1 MLSRITSYGL
11 NGLDGY
17 SVSVEVNIENGMPTY
32 ETVGLPD
39 AAVRESKERVRAAIK
54 NSGLYFP
61 NTSRITVNLAPAD
74 MRKEGS
80 IYDFAIAVGILS
92 ASQMI
97 SNDSVCEYVVI
108 GELALDGS
116 IREVCGALPMV
127 IDAYANGHKKF
138 LLPEKNA
145 AEAAYVEGTT
155 VIAVNDLKQAV
166 DFLQGKIEIKPY
178 LPQPWN
184 ADTAKCPVD
193 FSDIKGQHSA
203 KRAAE
208 IAAAGGHNLLLVG
221 APGSGKTMIAKSL
234 PSILPKLTFNEALE
248 ITKIYS
254 VSEGR
259 GSEHGLMTMRP
270 YIAPHHSASTVSL
283 VGGGSKALP
292 GEISLAHYGVL
303 FLDEFPEFKR
313 DVLEALR
320 QPLEDGVV
328 TVSRAKAKSTFPA
341 DFMLVAAMNPCPC
354 GYYGSRKKE
363 CTCSPSQVQRY
374 QKRISGP
381 LLDRIDIHVE
391 MSDVNYKD
399 LTSKSG
405 GDSSETVRARVEAA
419 RSVQLKRYKEDG
431 ILFNAQLTSGL
442 LQKYCALDQ
451 RASQLLENAMNALN
465 FSPRAHGRLLKV
477 ARSIA
482 DLEGSENIKYEHI
495 SEAIQYRSIESKY
508 WGQI

>member
-328 TVSRAKAKSTFPA
+328 TVSRAKAKSTYPA

-363 CTCSPSQVQRY
+363 CTCSHSQVQRY

-391 MSDVNYKD
+391 MSDVSYKD
-399 LTSKSG
+399 LTTKSG

-442 LQKYCALDQ
+442 LQK
-451 RASQLLENAMNALN
+451 
-465 FSPRAHGRLLKV
+465 
-477 ARSIA
+477 
-482 DLEGSENIKYEHI
+482 
-495 SEAIQYRSIESKY
+495 
-508 WGQI
+508 

>member
-184 ADTAKCPVD
+184 ADTAKCLVD

-259 GSEHGLMTMRP
+259 GNEHGLMTMRP

-292 GEISLAHYGVL
+292 GEISLAHLSVRL
-303 FLDEFPEFKR
+303 R
-313 DVLEALR
+313 D
-320 QPLEDGVV
+320 
-328 TVSRAKAKSTFPA
+328 
-341 DFMLVAAMNPCPC
+341 N
-354 GYYGSRKKE
+354 
-363 CTCSPSQVQRY
+363 
-374 QKRISGP
+374 
-381 LLDRIDIHVE
+381 
-391 MSDVNYKD
+391 VN
-399 LTSKSG
+399 L
-405 GDSSETVRARVEAA
+405 
-419 RSVQLKRYKEDG
+419 
-431 ILFNAQLTSGL
+431 
-442 LQKYCALDQ
+442 
-451 RASQLLENAMNALN
+451 
-465 FSPRAHGRLLKV
+465 
-477 ARSIA
+477 
-482 DLEGSENIKYEHI
+482 
-495 SEAIQYRSIESKY
+495 
-508 WGQI
+508 